1 MACGFGQFSGFKSGE
16 SFHPGVGCVGERL
29 YRYCTSSDLSWVAQF
44 GWGGAVWSSVADAH
58 LCVGEVL

>member
-1 MACGFGQFSGFKSGE
+1 MDFGQLSGFRSGE

-29 YRYCTSSDLSWVAQF
+29 YGYCTSSDLCWVAQF
-44 GWGGAVWSSVADAH
+44 GWGSALRSSVADAH